1 MPSLLMARSPTSR
14 ISVCAGESGS
24 TNTADTFTGVV
35 RGGNQNLPL
44 AMARRLRGDLL
55 QGKAVTAI
63 ELTDRN
69 VQVLCSDGSRHRAKA
84 VVCSIPFPVL
94 RHVAIDPLPPPPQR
108 RAIHLLG
115 AKPITQFHLLPKR
128 AFWEDDG
135 LSPAMWSDG
144 ISGSIL
150 ANRDLENPAR
160 VTTLTVWCSARTA
173 RYLDRFPQA
182 EAGRLVIAEI
192 ERLRPAARGALQ
204 MAAVH
209 SWERDPFAGGTW
221 AIFGPGQVNEFV
233 RSMAV
238 PHGRLFFCGE
248 HTAIASR
255 GMEAALES
263 AERASLEVL
272 AAL

>member
-1 MPSLLMARSPTSR
+1 
-14 ISVCAGESGS
+14 
-24 TNTADTFTGVV
+24 
-35 RGGNQNLPL
+35 
-44 AMARRLRGDLL
+44 
-55 QGKAVTAI
+55 
-63 ELTDRN
+63 
-69 VQVLCSDGSRHRAKA
+69 
-84 VVCSIPFPVL
+84 
-94 RHVAIDPLPPPPQR
+94 
-108 RAIHLLG
+108 
-115 AKPITQFHLLPKR
+115 
-128 AFWEDDG
+128 
-135 LSPAMWSDG
+135 MWSDG

-160 VTTLTVWCSARTA
+160 VTTLTVWCSAGTA
-173 RYLDRFPQA
+173 RYLDRFPVA
-182 EAGRLVIAEI
+182 EAGRMIIADI